1 LLNFLILI
9 TQTFNQTF
17 NHSINKN
24 VMKKSN
30 LIHCYWSA
38 LALFV
43 SFSLLPMVLHA
54 QEKGTFKDARDGN
67 VYNWAK
73 IGTQTWMTKNL
84 KYNVPAA
91 SWAFN
96 NDSANEVNFGRL
108 YTWKAAQTACPKGWH
123 LPSDKEWGALIQYL
137 GGSNE
142 AGMKMQA
149 MDTVGKIPAA
159 AGVTSPVAG
168 SSLLSGVRHADG
180 TCIGLNS
187 WGGCW
192 SSGKVN
198 DTVANNVLFA
208 HGTKGMGL
216 STNDKNSGFSVR
228 CIKTK

>member
-1 LLNFLILI
+1 
-9 TQTFNQTF
+9 
-17 NHSINKN
+17 
-24 VMKKSN
+24 MKKLN
-30 LIHCYWSA
+30 LMYCLRSTGI
-38 LALFV
+38 LFLCL
-43 SFSLLPMVLHA
+43 SLLPQLLIG
-54 QEKGTFKDARDGN
+54 QDKGTFKDIRDGN

-73 IGTQTWMTKNL
+73 IGAQTWMITNL
-84 KYNVPAA
+84 KYKVPAA

-123 LPSDKEWGALIQYL
+123 LPSDKEWGVLIQSL

-142 AGMKMQA
+142 AGLKLQA
-149 MDTVGKIPAA
+149 MDTIKSQAPA
-159 AGVTSPVAG
+159 VA

-192 SSGKVN
+192 SSGKIN
-198 DTVANNVLFA
+198 DTVASNVLFA
-208 HGTKGMGL
+208 HGTKGMGV
-216 STNDKNSGFSVR
+216 SSNDKNSGFSVR